1 MPRLASSSSISEII
15 EEAVQRVV
23 GRASEALRQAMRKA
37 EQERMRR
44 EGSRKGRRSEL
55 HRKTPS
61 RIHRRPEELTRWV
74 ADNAARRV
82 PKFVIE
88 ATGLDTKK
96 KIVARF
102 GPNVAFEKGKP
113 LPTAMPSAPSSPSN
127 EESKGQRAA
136 ARTRSTR
143 KPRLSAGEAGASEL
157 AEPQVVKARPPIIRK
172 GAARAG

>member
-23 GRASEALRQAMRKA
+23 GRASKALHQAVRQAAK
-37 EQERMRR
+37 ERERR
-44 EGSRKGRRSEL
+44 EGDRSSRRSEL
-55 HRKTPS
+55 HRKTPG
-61 RIHRRPEELTRWV
+61 RIHRRPEEMTRWV

-102 GPNVAFEKGKP
+102 GPNVAFEKDKP
-113 LPTAMPSAPSSPSN
+113 LPPASPSGLSGS
-127 EESKGQRAA
+127 EESKSLRSL
-136 ARTRSTR
+136 TRSR
-143 KPRLSAGEAGASEL
+143 KPRRGASGAS
-157 AEPQVVKARPPIIRK
+157 AEPVEAQVVKAKPPIIRK
-172 GAARAG
+172 GAARAS